1 MFQWDISANMWRQLH
16 AVRYTCSFDGYQWGD
31 MGGCKENDFVY
42 SREDFLTWQSKSG
55 KNLGHSL
62 ENLSLS
68 RLKQAAH
75 FIGNV
80 GNVEE
85 GIQVSASW
93 SDEIIFKVPFQTW
106 DPSFLRLDSME
117 GPLQHHLSNFL
128 ADDFIWL
135 FNPGLE
141 SDACYLVVELQK
153 QEQALWVE
161 SFIYPQEFKIII
173 KQTINSIVEFHIW
186 LK

>member
-1 MFQWDISANMWRQLH
+1 MWRLLH
-16 AVRYTCSFDGYQWGD
+16 AVRHTCSCDGYQRGD

-42 SREDFLTWQSKSG
+42 SREDFPTWQLKSA
-55 KNLGHSL
+55 KDLGHSL

-68 RLKQAAH
+68 RLKQGLI
-75 FIGNV
+75 FTF

-85 GIQVSASW
+85 GSQVLASW
-93 SDEIIFKVPFQTW
+93 SDEITFKMPFQTW

-135 FNPGLE
+135 FNPGRE
-141 SDACYLVVELQK
+141 VDAC
-153 QEQALWVE
+153 
-161 SFIYPQEFKIII
+161 
-173 KQTINSIVEFHIW
+173 
-186 LK
+186 